1 MTLSKASLPAGSGP
15 AMKKRVEDRILGL
28 PLPSTAGEPPAF
40 SSIEPSRDGWKLTRR
55 SLMGLLAMGGFAGLP
70 RAAAASPCAPG
81 AFAHNMLVDS
91 LSFFPDGKTLVSAG
105 RDGLC
110 DGWKSVR

>member
-15 AMKKRVEDRILGL
+15 AMKKRFEDRILGL
-28 PLPSTAGEPPAF
+28 PLPSTAGATPAF

-70 RAAAASPCAPG
+70 RAATASPCAPG
-81 AFAHNMLVDS
+81 AFPHNLLVDS
-91 LSFFPDGKTLVSAG
+91 LSFFLAG
-105 RDGLC
+105 RAH
-110 DGWKSVR
+110 V

>member
-15 AMKKRVEDRILGL
+15 AMKKRFEDRILGL
-28 PLPSTAGEPPAF
+28 ALPPTTGETPAV

-55 SLMGLLAMGGFAGLP
+55 SLMGLFAAGGFASLS
-70 RAAAASPCAPG
+70 RAAAPSPCAAG
-81 AFAHNMLVDS
+81 AFAHNILVDS